1 MPQVP
6 EDKPVQPVAGPIG
19 EAGVGPIAEPDMQ
32 PDAEAAAQRFAEL
45 GIGPIAEPAAERTA
59 EAAAQ
64 PDVEP
69 APAPATTI
77 WPAGSKPPAPATAPV
92 PPPAQAV
99 APAAAPQCTPEA
111 SSEQAYD
118 PYDPGSVGEQPAE
131 APGTPIAQAAQ
142 QEEAEEAAAEA
153 EADARAG
160 WLHGRLEELRRLSRI
175 PGVHLSEEIDR
186 VQGRLKKLRHEKR
199 RHDTWVTVSIARHK
213 DRPRTRDYIGRLID
227 GFEELKGDRL
237 RADDAAIVGGMG
249 WFEGRAVVVVGHQKG
264 RDLNEQTE
272 VNFGMARPEGY
283 RKAQRLFALAERLR
297 LPVLTFVDTPGAYPG
312 IAAEEGG
319 QARAIAETMLA
330 MARLTVPV
338 VATIIGEGGSGGAL
352 ALAVA
357 DRVLMQ
363 ENAVYSVISPEGCAA
378 ILWRD
383 REFAPQAAEALR
395 PTASQLLELGVIE
408 RVVPESRMGA
418 HHNPD
423 WSAVQVREAIRE
435 ALKELDELAPSQ
447 RKALRRERFRKL
459 GVFSEGAGPY
469 ALSATPFA
477 STMTTPGAGVP

>member
-1 MPQVP
+1 MSDAGAPDVT
-6 EDKPVQPVAGPIG
+6 EGRDVKP
-19 EAGVGPIAEPDMQ
+19 D
-32 PDAEAAAQRFAEL
+32 
-45 GIGPIAEPAAERTA
+45 AEPAAQSAGT
-59 EAAAQ
+59 
-64 PDVEP
+64 V
-69 APAPATTI
+69 
-77 WPAGSKPPAPATAPV
+77 WPAGSTPPAPRAPE
-92 PPPAQAV
+92 PEPGL
-99 APAAAPQCTPEA
+99 APET
-111 SSEQAYD
+111 AYD
-118 PYDPGSVGEQPAE
+118 PYDPGTVDEGE
-131 APGTPIAQAAQ
+131 APESEPEATRATA
-142 QEEAEEAAAEA
+142 QEEAEEEAAEA

-175 PGVHLSEEIDR
+175 PGVHLSEEINH
-186 VQGRLKKLRHEKR
+186 VTGRLKKLRHEKR
-199 RHDTWVTVSIARHK
+199 RHDTWITVGIARHK
-213 DRPRTRDYIGRLID
+213 DRPRTRDYIGRIIE

-237 RADDAAIVGGMG
+237 RADDPAIVGGLG

-312 IAAEEGG
+312 VAAEEGG

-338 VATIIGEGGSGGAL
+338 VATVIGEGGSGGAL

-408 RVVPESRMGA
+408 RVVPEARMGA

-435 ALKELDELAPSQ
+435 ALTELDALAPAE
-447 RKALRRERFRKL
+447 RKALRRQRFRKL
-459 GVFSEGAGPY
+459 GVFSEGGGPF
-469 ALSATPFA
+469 ALPATPFGP
-477 STMTTPGAGVP
+477 SMTTAPIDRI

>member
-1 MPQVP
+1 MNDTP
-6 EDKPVQPVAGPIG
+6 ERDVTEAGALPAEPSPQPVG
-19 EAGVGPIAEPDMQ
+19 
-32 PDAEAAAQRFAEL
+32 
-45 GIGPIAEPAAERTA
+45 
-59 EAAAQ
+59 
-64 PDVEP
+64 
-69 APAPATTI
+69 TI
-77 WPAGSKPPAPATAPV
+77 WPAGATPRARQAPQPEPAPSAPPSLAPEPAGSLAPVTVPPA
-92 PPPAQAV
+92 
-99 APAAAPQCTPEA
+99 ED
-111 SSEQAYD
+111 YD
-118 PYDPGSVGEQPAE
+118 PYDPGSVEEAAALEPA
-131 APGTPIAQAAQ
+131 PAASPVDE
-142 QEEAEEAAAEA
+142 QEEAEEEAAEA
-153 EADARAG
+153 EAEARAG

-186 VQGRLKKLRHEKR
+186 VTGRIKKLRREKR
-199 RHDTWVTVSIARHK
+199 RHDTWITVSIARHK
-213 DRPRTRDYIGRLID
+213 DRPRTRDYIGRIID

-237 RADDAAIVGGMG
+237 GADDPAIVGGLG

-312 IAAEEGG
+312 VAAEEGG

-408 RVVPESRMGA
+408 RVVPEARMGA

-423 WSAVQVREAIRE
+423 WSAVQVREAIRD
-435 ALKELDELAPSQ
+435 ALKELDVLAPSE

-459 GVFSEGAGPY
+459 GVFSEGGGPF
-469 ALSATPFA
+469 ALSATPLGPA
-477 STMTTPGAGVP
+477 LSTIPAGRS

>member
-1 MPQVP
+1 MSESGMRDTPQDNTV
-6 EDKPVQPVAGPIG
+6 
-19 EAGVGPIAEPDMQ
+19 
-32 PDAEAAAQRFAEL
+32 
-45 GIGPIAEPAAERTA
+45 EPAAEPVA
-59 EAAAQ
+59 ETAAQ
-64 PDVEP
+64 SIAEPP
-69 APAPATTI
+69 APPATTI
-77 WPAGSKPPAPATAPV
+77 WPAGSTPPGPPPV
-92 PPPAQAV
+92 PSASPPQN
-99 APAAAPQCTPEA
+99 PPEQPSA
-111 SSEQAYD
+111 EQPYD
-118 PYDPGSVGEQPAE
+118 PYDPGSFDEEPAE
-131 APGTPIAQAAQ
+131 EVAPQAVEVAE
-142 QEEAEEAAAEA
+142 QEEAEEVAAEA
-153 EADARAG
+153 EARAG
-160 WLHGRLEELRRLSRI
+160 WLRGRLDELRRLSRI

-213 DRPRTRDYIGRLID
+213 DRPRTRDYIGRMID

-237 RADDAAIVGGMG
+237 RADDAAIVGGIG

-272 VNFGMARPEGY
+272 VNFGMDRPEGY
-283 RKAQRLFALAERLR
+283 RKAQRLFAMAERLR

-435 ALKELDELAPSQ
+435 ALKELDTLAPSE

-469 ALSATPFA
+469 ALSATPLGP
-477 STMTTPGAGVP
+477 TMTTLGTDRP

>member
-1 MPQVP
+1 V
-6 EDKPVQPVAGPIG
+6 EPVA
-19 EAGVGPIAEPDMQ
+19 EQVAEP
-32 PDAEAAAQRFAEL
+32 
-45 GIGPIAEPAAERTA
+45 
-59 EAAAQ
+59 
-64 PDVEP
+64 P
-69 APAPATTI
+69 APPATTI
-77 WPAGSKPPAPATAPV
+77 WPAGSTPPTPTVSAGATPPAPSPAPS
-92 PPPAQAV
+92 PHTPPASAS
-99 APAAAPQCTPEA
+99 QCPP
-111 SSEQAYD
+111 EQATGEAAEQPYD
-118 PYDPGSVGEQPAE
+118 PYDPGSADEEPAE
-131 APGTPIAQAAQ
+131 AVAPPAPEAAG
-142 QEEAEEAAAEA
+142 QEEAEDVAAEA
-153 EADARAG
+153 EAEARAG
-160 WLHGRLEELRRLSRI
+160 WLHGRLDELRRLSRI

-213 DRPRTRDYIGRLID
+213 DRPRTRDYIGRMID

-469 ALSATPFA
+469 ALSATPFGP
-477 STMTTPGAGVP
+477 TMTTPGAGGP